1 MSVTYTRITGANLLA
16 KLVEHST
23 VSGNVPQRRVLVR
36 DCPIWE
42 HRPYLRCLAAAKH
55 RNVAII
61 INVTHHVTLV
71 ALPSHQENRHIAV
84 SPACGSK
91 ERVHKTT
98 ATGGHNDAPQGNHR
112 LGIVPQVDWRAPSR
126 IHHRLCGLEQF
137 LGHP

>member
-1 MSVTYTRITGANLLA
+1 MCVTYTRITGANLLA

-71 ALPSHQENRHIAV
+71 ALPSQ
-84 SPACGSK
+84 
-91 ERVHKTT
+91 
-98 ATGGHNDAPQGNHR
+98 Q
-112 LGIVPQVDWRAPSR
+112 
-126 IHHRLCGLEQF
+126 
-137 LGHP
+137 